1 MRCDMFRGSATP
13 RYIFARSSDDDVRSK
28 AFLRER
34 KRGDEE
40 SRAIRRQR
48 HASTRDE
55 RHTTHDARRTND
67 APNDERRTDAPAVRN
82 RTTRA
87 VSSRDGS
94 RDCMVRSA
102 ISSPRLGMDARTL
115 WRARTTALFMS
126 CERDVFG
133 DLESSIIMREVD
145 ESMAWER
152 YVVKT
157 TPDFHLPYVARR
169 ALGVEASSGKGG
181 GSKRKGCV
189 DTFEEFETEIM
200 QSTAP
205 YLYEASLKSYSTFLS
220 PLNSVIEGVV
230 RCKSVDAESCELSV
244 KLTCSVRITGVGS
257 MIERIMVNKIKSK
270 FELYPKVVELY
281 KEKLREREREMEA
294 RRALAERERRSRE
307 TIDDDDASDYQSVRS
322 GSHEDDD
329 GNDTPGQQP
338 TAVVPVVALGSDERG
353 IPACCVPSR
362 RRSSSALAAY

>member
-1 MRCDMFRGSATP
+1 MRCDMCRHSATP
-13 RYIFARSSDDDVRSK
+13 HYIFARSSDDDVLVPEGVFARTK
-28 AFLRER
+28 KGET
-34 KRGDEE
+34 K
-40 SRAIRRQR
+40 SRARFDASVTRRR
-48 HASTRDE
+48 TTNDTR
-55 RHTTHDARRTND
+55 RRPNDARRTN
-67 APNDERRTDAPAVRN
+67 ERRTDAPAVN
-82 RTTRA
+82 ERTTRA

-145 ESMAWER
+145 ESRAWER

-189 DTFEEFETEIM
+189 DTFEEFETEM
-200 QSTAP
+200 VQSTAP

-281 KEKLREREREMEA
+281 KEKLREREREREA

-322 GSHEDDD
+322 ESHEDDD
-329 GNDTPGQQP
+329 EDTPGQRP
-338 TAVVPVVALGSDERG
+338 TAAVPVIPLGSDVRG
-353 IPACCVPSR
+353 TPACCVPSR
-362 RRSSSALAAY
+362 RRSSSALVAY

>member
-1 MRCDMFRGSATP
+1 
-13 RYIFARSSDDDVRSK
+13 
-28 AFLRER
+28 
-34 KRGDEE
+34 
-40 SRAIRRQR
+40 
-48 HASTRDE
+48 
-55 RHTTHDARRTND
+55 
-67 APNDERRTDAPAVRN
+67 
-82 RTTRA
+82 
-87 VSSRDGS
+87 
-94 RDCMVRSA
+94 MVRSA
-102 ISSPRLGMDARTL
+102 FSSPSLGVDARTL

-126 CERDVFG
+126 CEREVFG

-145 ESMAWER
+145 ESGTVER

-169 ALGVEASSGKGG
+169 ALGVEASSGKS
-181 GSKRKGCV
+181 GSKRKGFV
-189 DTFEEFETEIM
+189 DTFEEFETEM
-200 QSTAP
+200 RQSTAP

-244 KLTCSVRITGVGS
+244 KLTCSVKITGVGG

-307 TIDDDDASDYQSVRS
+307 TIEDDDASDYQSVRS
-322 GSHEDDD
+322 ESHEDDD
-329 GNDTPGQQP
+329 NDSTPGQRL
-338 TAVVPVVALGSDERG
+338 TAVVPVVSLGSDVRG
-353 IPACCVPSR
+353 APACCVPTR
-362 RRSSSALAAY
+362 CRSSSALAAY

>member
-1 MRCDMFRGSATP
+1 
-13 RYIFARSSDDDVRSK
+13 
-28 AFLRER
+28 
-34 KRGDEE
+34 
-40 SRAIRRQR
+40 
-48 HASTRDE
+48 
-55 RHTTHDARRTND
+55 
-67 APNDERRTDAPAVRN
+67 
-82 RTTRA
+82 
-87 VSSRDGS
+87 
-94 RDCMVRSA
+94 
-102 ISSPRLGMDARTL
+102 MDARTL

-145 ESMAWER
+145 ESGVWER

-181 GSKRKGCV
+181 SKRRGCV
-189 DTFEEFETEIM
+189 DTFEEFETEM
-200 QSTAP
+200 RQSTAP

-270 FELYPKVVELY
+270 FESYPKVVELY
-281 KEKLREREREMEA
+281 KDKLREREREMEA

-322 GSHEDDD
+322 ESHKDDCD
-329 GNDTPGQQP
+329 KDFTPGQQP
-338 TAVVPVVALGSDERG
+338 TAVVPIVPLGSDVRG
-353 IPACCVPSR
+353 APACCVPSR